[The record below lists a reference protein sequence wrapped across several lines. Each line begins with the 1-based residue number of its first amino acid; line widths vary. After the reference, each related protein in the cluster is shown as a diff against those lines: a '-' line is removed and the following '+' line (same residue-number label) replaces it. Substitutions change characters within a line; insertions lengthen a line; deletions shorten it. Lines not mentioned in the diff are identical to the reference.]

1 MGYKFTYKSLA
12 ELCQINLGK
21 TPSRN
26 KPEYWGEGVNWVSI
40 SDLKDKYISNTKEQI
55 TEEAITGANCKIVKK
70 GTLLMSFKLSIGKLA
85 FTEIDLFTNEAI
97 AALPIID
104 ESILDKDYLYYV
116 LKFIPLVG
124 GNQAVMGKTLNKQSL
139 SNLQIPLPPTI
150 DDQKR
155 IAKVLSDCEVL
166 IQKRKQSIEL
176 LDEFIQATF
185 LDMFGDPVFSEVNL
199 FKLKDIS
206 TKIGSGATPKGGNE
220 SYKSSGISLIRSLN
234 IHNNFF
240 KTKDLA
246 FIDDVQASKLN
257 NVIVE
262 KDDLL
267 FNITGASVCRCAIVP
282 EEILPARVNQ
292 HVSIIRVNKEI
303 VNPIYLCHLLLSVN
317 FKKFL
322 LQIAN
327 QNGATR
333 EAITKEQLENILVPI
348 ANYELQLKFVDKIL
362 SIENLK
368 VKLNKS
374 YNELQNLFESLS
386 QRAFKGQLD
395 LSKVDISAM
404 DDEKKK
410 PSSEVT
416 DETIKSEEK
425 QIEDRNKIIEKSKE
439 VENDGSYL
447 IPDLHEYIEQSKEAL
462 SKVNAIIRAGSEDFN
477 SLESDLELV
486 DFAGS
491 LVVDHINTLTPLQV
505 YQHSYVER
513 YAKHLPQ
520 ELIDKYPNINLFS
533 RREFDYSTMSLEEYL
548 GVPDDVVAEYGNIG
562 NDAMYLHFFF
572 RKYFSDKSFTIDE
585 VEELY
590 NRIVYDD
597 GDWFKY
603 KPMKKFIF
611 EAMKGDDAFITQVFE
626 EQIDPDNI
634 EIPKKLIKLKLIE

>member
-1 MGYKFTYKSLA
+1 MELLKLPFSKVLTDITSKFKKIPKKDFL
-12 ELCQINLGK
+12 N
-21 TPSRN
+21 
-26 KPEYWGEGVNWVSI
+26 EG
-40 SDLKDKYISNTKEQI
+40 D
-55 TEEAITGANCKIVKK
+55 
-70 GTLLMSFKLSIGKLA
+70 F
-85 FTEIDLFTNEAI
+85 
-97 AALPIID
+97 PIID
-104 ESILDKDYLYYV
+104 QGDNEIAGYTNNSTQINDLENPVVIFGDHTRIIKYIDFPFTIGADGVKVLSVNADIAYPLYIYYY
-116 LKFIPLVG
+116 LKFLKIPNAGYSRHFKFL
-124 GNQAVMGKTLNKQSL
+124 KEKDIL
-139 SNLQIPLPPTI
+139 LPKEI

-176 LDEFIQATF
+176 LDELIQATF
-185 LDMFGDPVFSEVNL
+185 LDMFGDPIFNKENL
-199 FKLKDIS
+199 LKIKDIS

-374 YNELQNLFESLS
+374 YNELQYLFESLS

-416 DETIKSEEK
+416 DDTTISEEK
-425 QIEDRNKIIEKSKE
+425 HAEDRNKIIESSKE
-439 VENDGSYL
+439 VQNDGSYL
-447 IPDLHEYIEQSKEAL
+447 IPALQEYIEQSKRVL
-462 SKVNAIIRAGSEDFN
+462 SKANSIIKAGSEEFN

-491 LVVDHINTLTPLQV
+491 LVVDHINTLTPWQV
-505 YQHSYVER
+505 NQHSYVER
-513 YAKHLPQ
+513 YVKHIPQ
-520 ELIDKYPNINLFS
+520 ELTDKYPNINLFTK
-533 RREFDYSTMSLEEYL
+533 REFDYSTMTLEEYL
-548 GVPDDVVAEYGNIG
+548 GVPDDVVAKYGSVG
-562 NDAMYLHFFF
+562 NDTMDMHFFF
-572 RKYFSDKSFTIDE
+572 RKYFSDTTFTIDE

-611 EAMKGDDAFITQVFE
+611 EVMKGDDALITQVFE
-626 EQIDPDNI
+626 ELIDPDNK